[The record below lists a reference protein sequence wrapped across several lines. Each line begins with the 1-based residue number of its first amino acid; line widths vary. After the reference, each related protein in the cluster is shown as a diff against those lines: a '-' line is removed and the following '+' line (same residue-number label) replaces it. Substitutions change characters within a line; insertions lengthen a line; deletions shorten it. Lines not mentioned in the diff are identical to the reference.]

1 MDTFAKSIILGDDL
15 INRLRA
21 HCVTF
26 DSSNVSLDA
35 YNQGIDFVLTGM
47 LNSCNAA
54 FHEQARRLAKLKLVH
69 GFQMPDDFISHL
81 MGR

>member
-1 MDTFAKSIILGDDL
+1 MNTFAKSIILGDDL
-15 INRLRA
+15 INILRA

-26 DSSNVSLDA
+26 DSNNVPLDV

-54 FHEQARRLAKLKLVH
+54 FHEQARRLARFKLVH
-69 GFQMPDDFISHL
+69 GFQLPDDFL
-81 MGR
+81 ATLTGR